1 MRSHITFQMGVGV
14 LLVAGAT
21 SLAIAAD
28 TSGDNKD
35 MVLIPKGEFTMGSNE
50 HSDEVRHQVVLDAY
64 LLDKFETSNAR
75 YKEFMRATGHP
86 APAYWDDPRLSKP
99 EQPVV
104 GVSWTDANAFCK
116 WDGKRLPTEAEWE
129 KAAKGP
135 EGDNHYPWGHHLDP
149 KKANYGQN
157 VGRTMPV
164 DSYPDG
170 VSGYGIYNMAG
181 NVFEWVDDWYDPK
194 YYKTSN
200 ALNPKGADKGYNF
213 ANQGPVK
220 VLRGGSWLAPE
231 TSLHTSH
238 RFWNQPENN
247 SYGVGLGFRCA
258 KSVSAVSEEA
268 AQAGRDAFIQALVGM
283 GAEKNADAMASI
295 EKALAADPNNKEVT
309 RLVSFF
315 PTVEQPQVRTRL
327 AENLRAVVSLRLLP
341 NKKGDGRVPAVEIMR
356 STRSIQECIKD
367 ASRTA
372 EITDYIARGRTEQMQ
387 TFDQHVLDLLRANK
401 ISIETALAAATNPDD
416 FRTRL
421 ALDGPA
427 SEAADRDE
435 KSLDPF
441 EIDSDE
447 RF

>member
-1 MRSHITFQMGVGV
+1 MRSHITFQMGIGM

-28 TSGDNKD
+28 VSGDNKD

-164 DSYPDG
+164 DSYPEG

-181 NVFEWVDDWYDPK
+181 NVFEWVADWYDPK
-194 YYKTSN
+194 YYGRLETMV
-200 ALNPKGADKGYNF
+200 NPT
-213 ANQGPVK
+213 GPEKPLWLGGTGTYVDRLTVGEK
-220 VLRGGSWLAPE
+220 RVIRGGSWIAPE
-231 TSLHTSH
+231 GTIRSTH
-238 RFWNQPENN
+238 RFWNHPLNN

-258 KSVSAVSEEA
+258 KA
-268 AQAGRDAFIQALVGM
+268 AP
-283 GAEKNADAMASI
+283 ADL
-295 EKALAADPNNKEVT
+295 E
-309 RLVSFF
+309 
-315 PTVEQPQVRTRL
+315 
-327 AENLRAVVSLRLLP
+327 
-341 NKKGDGRVPAVEIMR
+341 
-356 STRSIQECIKD
+356 
-367 ASRTA
+367 
-372 EITDYIARGRTEQMQ
+372 
-387 TFDQHVLDLLRANK
+387 
-401 ISIETALAAATNPDD
+401 
-416 FRTRL
+416 
-421 ALDGPA
+421 
-427 SEAADRDE
+427 
-435 KSLDPF
+435 
-441 EIDSDE
+441 
-447 RF
+447 